1 MRRRL
6 VLEQHI
12 AVIVGFDGTELQV
25 KYLCYLNR
33 IAKSQSFKN
42 NTYDPLLDDGFH
54 LLMLDARATHYKDL

>member
-25 KYLCYLNR
+25 KYLRWNCQ
-33 IAKSQSFKN
+33 KPKFQN

-54 LLMLDARATHYKDL
+54 LFMLDAIATHYKDL